1 MSVGYAAL
9 NRAFLST
16 ESPKVPANPNAEIPH
31 PGDLPNRECAH
42 RVGASSR
49 NLIASPPIT
58 PLTPPLQALMA
69 LPDDDAAQREEQLK
83 SALWY
88 SLGQYIDDECL
99 RQNWN
104 VTPQFIGALT
114 EMVFAQISKD
124 LETFAAHAGRTTI
137 NTSDVLLLARRN
149 DGLESVLKTFVDE
162 YRAANGTSGGGAAS
176 APRARAAAP
185 STRGKSVRGRRRGR
199 GRGRGKS

>member
-1 MSVGYAAL
+1 
-9 NRAFLST
+9 
-16 ESPKVPANPNAEIPH
+16 
-31 PGDLPNRECAH
+31 
-42 RVGASSR
+42 
-49 NLIASPPIT
+49 
-58 PLTPPLQALMA
+58 MA

-114 EMVFAQISKD
+114 EMVFAQIATTAKD

-162 YRAANGTSGGGAAS
+162 HRAANGTSGGGAG

-185 STRGKSVRGRRRGR
+185 STRGKSVRGRGR